1 MTPED
6 VEALFQKQ
14 LSSEGDA
21 AIQERTELL
30 RGVLRTLEEK
40 GASGESNSELYVEKL
55 ANGSRDGE

>member
-21 AIQERTELL
+21 AVQERTELL
-30 RGVLRTLEEK
+30 RGVVETLNDK
-40 GASGESNSELYVEKL
+40 GTSGESDAELYVEKL